1 MTTTTEAPASQPI
14 ADMEADSLI
23 GTFPEGQR
31 LVGSQCNTCGCTMI
45 GSRVVCSSC
54 ISRDVSR
61 VALPSTG
68 VLYSFTRIH
77 VGTAGIRPLGYVDL
91 DNGVRTL
98 ADIREGDVPLRPD
111 MRVELGIDDDDWF
124 FTPAAGEKRED

>member
-1 MTTTTEAPASQPI
+1 MTATTEAPASLPI

-23 GTFPEGQR
+23 GSFPEGQR
-31 LVGSQCNTCGCTMI
+31 LVGSQCNACGCTMI

-61 VALPSTG
+61 VALPTTG

-77 VGTAGIRPLGYVDL
+77 VGNEGIRPLGYVDL

-98 ADIREGDVPLRPD
+98 ADIHEGDIPLRPD
-111 MRVELGIDDDDWF
+111 MRVELGVDDDWF
-124 FTPAAGEKRED
+124 FVPATGEKRKV